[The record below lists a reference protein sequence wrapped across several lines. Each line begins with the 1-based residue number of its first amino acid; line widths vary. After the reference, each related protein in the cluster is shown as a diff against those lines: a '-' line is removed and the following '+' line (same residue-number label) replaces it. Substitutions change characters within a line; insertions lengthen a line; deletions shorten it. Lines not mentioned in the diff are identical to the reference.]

1 MLEVLAAGAWPVL
14 LLLTA
19 QVTAG
24 ARWQCEPCPPEKL
37 TNCDP
42 VPDTCL
48 EVTRY
53 ASCDC
58 CPVCALTLGEPCGV
72 KTARCARGLTC
83 QPLPGE
89 RKPLRSLIFGK
100 GVCIQNSA
108 KADATDNMD
117 TPAEELIENS
127 RRPASSLQDRSMAD
141 GRTEIEITNNNS
153 KEPCRRELYRVLD
166 NLAKIEE
173 STGERVY
180 RFYLP
185 NCNRNGFYH
194 PKQCESALD
203 GGPRLCWC
211 VYPWNGKRI
220 PGSPE
225 SRVDPDCD
233 LYVNAQN

>member
-1 MLEVLAAGAWPVL
+1 MLEVLAAGVWPVL

-58 CPVCALTLGEPCGV
+58 CPVCALTLGESCGV

-89 RKPLRSLIFGK
+89 KKPLRSLILGK

-108 KADATDNMD
+108 KADATG
-117 TPAEELIENS
+117 TTELIENS

-153 KEPCRRELYRVLD
+153 K
-166 NLAKIEE
+166 
-173 STGERVY
+173 
-180 RFYLP
+180 
-185 NCNRNGFYH
+185 
-194 PKQCESALD
+194 CESALD

-233 LYVNAQN
+233 LYLNAQN